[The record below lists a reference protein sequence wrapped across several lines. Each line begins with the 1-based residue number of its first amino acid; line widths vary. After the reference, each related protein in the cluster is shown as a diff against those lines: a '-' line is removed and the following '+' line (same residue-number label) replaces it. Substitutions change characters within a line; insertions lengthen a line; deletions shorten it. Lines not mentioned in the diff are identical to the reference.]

1 MRKLSRML
9 AIISLYVL
17 FYLEF
22 IDVSVTLAR
31 IFVVFYIV
39 TLCLLVCYV
48 CLKYSFPLFPW
59 YACKL
64 AKLSACIAKEYMT
77 TINQIYIY
85 ILTKVRFEI
94 HVLRHDKFTVHGS
107 TQILSLVRN
116 SPQLNYCGTLTS
128 RIFKNRL
135 I

>member
-17 FYLEF
+17 FYLVF

-48 CLKYSFPLFPW
+48 YLKYSFPLSQW

-64 AKLSACIAKEYMT
+64 AKLS
-77 TINQIYIY
+77 
-85 ILTKVRFEI
+85 L
-94 HVLRHDKFTVHGS
+94 VLV
-107 TQILSLVRN
+107 
-116 SPQLNYCGTLTS
+116 
-128 RIFKNRL
+128 
-135 I
+135 